1 MASNFMPTSL
11 TLNGTARAVAAAR
24 PFPRELKIAITAFTV
39 VLIPVYIY
47 AYGIQNFLWFCD
59 LALLITVFALWT
71 ENRLLLSMQAVSIT
85 VVQTLW
91 IADYVAHYVVGY
103 CPLGIAAYTF
113 GTPSKLLHFL
123 TLFHAW
129 LPLLLIWAVRRVGYD
144 RRAWLYQTLLCWVVL
159 TTCVFFTKQTPTDP
173 DGVNWVF
180 RAWTDN
186 LIQPLS
192 RIVPI
197 LRPVYDWSIGLTPDG
212 RQAFHV
218 IGMMVGFTLCL
229 YLPAHLLFV
238 KLVDRSRAR
247 RQVSAGTEAGAAR
260 RTESVATPS

>member
-1 MASNFMPTSL
+1 MPSSL
-11 TLNGTARAVAAAR
+11 TSNETARSIEATR
-24 PFPRELKIAITAFTV
+24 LFSRELKIAITIFTL
-39 VLIPVYIY
+39 VLIPVYVY
-47 AYGIQNFLWFCD
+47 AYGVQNFLWFCD
-59 LALLITVFALWT
+59 LALLMTVFALWT
-71 ENRLLLSMQAVSIT
+71 RNRLLLSMQAVSIT

-91 IADYVAHYVVGY
+91 IADYLSHYVVGY

-180 RAWTDN
+180 RAWTDT
-186 LIQPLS
+186 LILPLS
-192 RIVPI
+192 HIVPI
-197 LRPVYDWSIGLTPDG
+197 LKPVYDWSIGLTPDG
-212 RQAFHV
+212 RLTFHV
-218 IGMMVGFTLCL
+218 IGMMVAFSLCL

-238 KLVDRSRAR
+238 KFLDRSRAR
-247 RQVSAGTEAGAAR
+247 RQVSAGTEAGVAR
-260 RTESVATPS
+260 QPESVATPS